1 MEFLIKD
8 LNLELE
14 YRRVVEM
21 ARAAAINGNESG
33 RGNEGIFYDAAI
45 DLGNGTIITG
55 DNSPQFH
62 AASSLI
68 LHAIK
73 HLAEIPDKI

>member
-1 MEFLIKD
+1 MRLF
-8 LNLELE
+8 ELFG
-14 YRRVVEM
+14 YWNSLRT
-21 ARAAAINGNESG
+21 
-33 RGNEGIFYDAAI
+33 FFFTFKTLDA
-45 DLGNGTIITG
+45 LVSTFVFREVTITG

-73 HLAEIPDKI
+73 HLAEIPDKIKLLPPNIVDSVLNLS